1 MESAATNPPASMFRL
16 LTAIALALS
25 TLAVSAMPGAGV
37 SAPIS
42 QELARGNP
50 LAVAVMVLLGVL
62 LLCMSAHC
70 WRVRWR
76 WLSGWA
82 AGLIP
87 LLVIIGFTEPHSS
100 FHLRTFVALLVGGI
114 AWMICYAET
123 NGERPVTVLVGL
135 LVLSG
140 LTFTF
145 ILGICSIVIG
155 IADISPLGMFQKGF
169 LLVFALLG
177 MRTPAIRLP

>member
-1 MESAATNPPASMFRL
+1 MFRL

-42 QELARGNP
+42 HELARGNP
-50 LAVAVMVLLGVL
+50 LAVVVMVLLGVL
-62 LLCMSAHC
+62 LLCMSVHC

-76 WLSGWA
+76 WLSWWSA
-82 AGLIP
+82 ALIP
-87 LLVIIGFTEPHSS
+87 LLALIAFTEPHSS

-114 AWMICYAET
+114 AWMICYAEV

-135 LVLSG
+135 LLLAG

-145 ILGICSIVIG
+145 ILGICSIVIDV
-155 IADISPLGMFQKGF
+155 ADISPLGMFQKGF

-177 MRTPAIRLP
+177 MRTPAIRLS

>member
-1 MESAATNPPASMFRL
+1 MFRL

-25 TLAVSAMPGAGV
+25 TLAVSAMPGAGI

-42 QELARGNP
+42 HELARGNP

-62 LLCMSAHC
+62 LLCMSLHC
-70 WRVRWR
+70 WSIRWR
-76 WLSGWA
+76 WLSWWA
-82 AGLIP
+82 GGLIP
-87 LLVIIGFTEPHSS
+87 LLALIGFTEPHSS
-100 FHLRTFVALLVGGI
+100 LHLRTFVALLIGGI
-114 AWMICYAET
+114 AWMIGYAEA
-123 NGERPVTVLVGL
+123 NGERSVTILVGL
-135 LVLSG
+135 LMLAG

-145 ILGICSIVIG
+145 ILGICSIVID
-155 IADISPLGMFQKGF
+155 IANISPLGMFQKGF